1 MVRPLARVGLYVPGG
16 TAAYPSSV
24 LMNAI
29 PAKLAGVKEL
39 IMVTPPKA
47 EGPSPNIMAAAEIAG
62 VDRIFTVGG
71 AQAVAALALGTE
83 SIPRCDKVVG
93 PGNRFV
99 ATAKQ
104 LLYGTI
110 DIDMIA
116 GPSEILVVADDT
128 ADPAFVAADL
138 LSQAEHDRQA
148 SAVLLCISEDFASRV
163 REELV
168 KQLEALPRKEIA
180 EASLNG
186 YGALIVCPSVDQAVA
201 LSNLFAP
208 EHLELAVENAEAWLD
223 KVENAGSVFL
233 GNYAPESLGD
243 YLAGTNHV
251 LPTGGTAR
259 FFSPLGVYDFV
270 KRISYQSCTREAFA
284 LQGADVAAFAEAE
297 GLQAHANAA
306 KIRLN

>member
-1 MVRPLARVGLYVPGG
+1 
-16 TAAYPSSV
+16 
-24 LMNAI
+24 
-29 PAKLAGVKEL
+29 
-39 IMVTPPKA
+39 
-47 EGPSPNIMAAAEIAG
+47 
-62 VDRIFTVGG
+62 
-71 AQAVAALALGTE
+71 
-83 SIPRCDKVVG
+83 
-93 PGNRFV
+93 V

-148 SAVLLCISEDFASRV
+148 SAVLLCVSDGFAARV
-163 REELV
+163 REELA

-180 EASLNG
+180 EASLSG
-186 YGALIVCPSVDQAVA
+186 YGALIVCPNVEQAVA

-208 EHLELAVENAEAWLD
+208 EHLELSVENPEAWLE

-233 GNYAPESLGD
+233 GSYAPESLGD

-306 KIRLN
+306 KIRLD